1 MSEGTMQ
8 LRAQRDQRDQQAKRV
23 KRLPRALVCAAA
35 AVPVMLVAAGCS
47 SDSGSEDGK
56 DKAADKPSASTS
68 ASPSPTVQAAAYRKL
83 PEPCAVLSE
92 KTLDDL
98 VPKADSGKEG
108 ASNDTATRGSCSWDS
123 LDDNG
128 VDGSQFRWLSVS
140 MLRFESDVNRGAG
153 DKLARD
159 YYTKQLGD
167 AQAAQGA
174 KSLKTTPLSGTGDE
188 AAVVR
193 YDLKKKEGTFK
204 QQTVVTR
211 VENVVVTVDYNGA
224 GLAGDK
230 TPDADD
236 LVKDAQK
243 AAKEAVAAVTKAN
256 GGGKAGASPSKS
268 ASASGSNSDSGSDA
282 DSGSG
287 SDSTTRSKSPSK
299 STSKTG

>member
-8 LRAQRDQRDQQAKRV
+8 LRAQRDQRDPQAKRA
-23 KRLPRALVCAAA
+23 KRLTRVLVGAA

-47 SDSGSEDGK
+47 SDSGSGSGDGK
-56 DKAADKPSASTS
+56 DKAAEESAASKS
-68 ASPSPTVQAAAYRKL
+68 ASPSPTVQAAAFRKL
-83 PEPCAVLSE
+83 PEACSVVTK

-98 VPKADSGKEG
+98 VPKGDSGKEG
-108 ASNDTATRGSCSWDS
+108 SSNDTAVRASCSWDS

-128 VDGSQFRWLSVS
+128 VKGSQFRWLSVS
-140 MLRFESDVNRGAG
+140 MLRFESDVTRGEG

-159 YYTKQLGD
+159 YYQKQLKDVQGVE
-167 AQAAQGA
+167 GA
-174 KSLKTTPLSGTGDE
+174 KSVKTAPVSGTGDE
-188 AAVVR
+188 ASLVR

-204 QQTVVTR
+204 QQTVVAR

-243 AAKEAVAAVTKAN
+243 VAKEAVAAVTKAN
-256 GGGKAGASPSKS
+256 GTAGSDKPGGGSSGSPSAAKSPSDAASQS
-268 ASASGSNSDSGSDA
+268 ASASPAKSG
-282 DSGSG
+282 
-287 SDSTTRSKSPSK
+287 
-299 STSKTG
+299 